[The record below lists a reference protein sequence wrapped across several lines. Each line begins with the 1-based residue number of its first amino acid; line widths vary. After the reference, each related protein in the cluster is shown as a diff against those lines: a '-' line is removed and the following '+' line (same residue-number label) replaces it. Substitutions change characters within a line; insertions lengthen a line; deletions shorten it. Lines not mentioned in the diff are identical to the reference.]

1 MNLLVAPNG
10 YFDAMRIFT
19 NVFKLMLLMLKQKK
33 EELNWLEP
41 ILVLYFFQINQVD
54 FV

>member
-19 NVFKLMLLMLKQKK
+19 NVFKPMLLMLKQKK
-33 EELNWLEP
+33 RG
-41 ILVLYFFQINQVD
+41 IKLVGTHPCSLLFSD
-54 FV
+54 KPG